1 MSRVS
6 LDEAK
11 SYCNVYF
18 SEKDTEIQ
26 LMIDA
31 AERHVLNWL
40 NRDDW
45 TDLLEQVDSPVDSPA
60 AERLFPDVKL
70 GVLMYVDDFWQNRG
84 IGIVGTTIAENPR
97 ASAVLHLY
105 RKGLGV

>member
-1 MSRVS
+1 MSRVT
-6 LDEAK
+6 LEEAK
-11 SYCNVYF
+11 SFLNVYYA
-18 SEKDTEIQ
+18 EKDAEIQ

-45 TDLLEQVDSPVDSPA
+45 TDLLETLDSPVDSPLG
-60 AERLFPDVKL
+60 EGLFPDVKL
-70 GVLMYVDDFWQNRG
+70 GVLMYVADFWQNREVT
-84 IGIVGTTIAENPR
+84 ITGTTVAENPR

-105 RKGLGV
+105 RKQLGV